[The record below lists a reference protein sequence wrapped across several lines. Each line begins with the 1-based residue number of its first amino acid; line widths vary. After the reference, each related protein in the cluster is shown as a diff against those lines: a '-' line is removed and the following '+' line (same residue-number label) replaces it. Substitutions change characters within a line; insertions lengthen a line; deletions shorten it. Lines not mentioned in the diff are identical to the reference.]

1 MEKLRFSW
9 DGRKA
14 VQNLKKHGVSFEDA
28 STVFFDE
35 NAKEY
40 FDPDHS
46 ADEDRFLMLGF
57 DCRLRLLVVSY
68 CFDRQGRRQLRKK
81 ANLPEVNYEKRIRF
95 FKTESQAEPIREGPQ
110 ETGNAAPRGRCD

>member
-1 MEKLRFSW
+1 MGKITFSW
-9 DGRKA
+9 DDRKA
-14 VQNLKKHGVSFEDA
+14 AANLKKHGVSFEDA
-28 STVFFDE
+28 STVFFDD

-68 CFDRQGRRQLRKK
+68 SFDRQGRQIRIVSARKATTK
-81 ANLPEVNYEKRIRF
+81 EKGEF
-95 FKTESQAEPIREGPQ
+95 AGGEL
-110 ETGNAAPRGRCD
+110 